1 LARPT
6 SQIHAPTVQDQLVTR
21 FFEQVAGALNALMGT
36 GALAQTAADAWE
48 VTGTIPDSGVVAG
61 SYTLGGFDVGADGR
75 LTDAHNGTG
84 TEIIAALGYTPGT
97 VTSITAGTG
106 LSGGVI
112 TTSGTISIAT
122 TGVSAGSYTLPSIT
136 VNAQGQVTTISNGL
150 VAETQLNFTDIL
162 TANVSTT
169 KHGLTPK
176 LPNDATKFLDG
187 TGAYTV
193 PPGTGTGTVT
203 TSGSPVA
210 GELAYFTGASAIS
223 TIVAGG
229 DFSLDSAFKAQF
241 RRTITP
247 QGRLCLVTGTAFPTA
262 DQTAKTSIFYT
273 PAAGNIIPIYD
284 GTNQTAKVFAELTL
298 SLDTSNHLLENVYDV
313 FVWNNAGTIAIG
325 AGPAWVTSATI
336 TVTIATPAVVS
347 WTAHGLSEGMPV
359 VFTNSGGALP
369 TGITAGT
376 TYYVGRSPA
385 ANTFNISTTIANAA
399 AGTFVATS
407 GSQSGA
413 HTGKNH
419 TTARGTG
426 AGTTEL
432 ERKNGLWTNKN
443 SITLTNGAGAGTA
456 GVAANTATYVGSFYC
471 TANGQTGLALRPA
484 AASGGSNTIM
494 GLYNAYNRHLL
505 QARSM
510 DSTATWT
517 YNSTPAVWRAANAN
531 VANRVWFL
539 DGLQES
545 PVGGFYKC
553 DFFTAAVV
561 AATIGINLDSTNGTP
576 AVCCA
581 GQTNNNSNISGPIMV
596 QDHWLPVLGFHYL
609 QASENALGGA
619 GANAT
624 FAANSTVQRQAL
636 IIQIEV

>member
-1 LARPT
+1 LARPS

-36 GALAQTAADAWE
+36 GALAQTAPDAWE
-48 VTGTIPDSGVVAG
+48 VTGTIPDSGVTRRQLHPRRVRRR
-61 SYTLGGFDVGADGR
+61 GGRPADR
-75 LTDAHNGTG
+75 RPQRHRYV
-84 TEIIAALGYTPGT
+84 EIIAALGYTPGT

-122 TGVSAGSYTLPSIT
+122 TGVAAGSYTLPSIT
-136 VNAQGQVTTISNGL
+136 VNAQGQVTTISSGL

-176 LPNDATKFLDG
+176 LPNDGDEVSRAAL
-187 TGAYTV
+187 GALHRPARHRHGHGFDNQRLARRRRTRLTS
-193 PPGTGTGTVT
+193 PG
-203 TSGSPVA
+203 PA
-210 GELAYFTGASAIS
+210 AIS

-443 SITLTNGAGAGTA
+443 SITLTNGAGAGHGGRRGQHGDLCRELLLHGQRADRPGPPAGGRLGRLEYDHGLVQRLQPPLAAGPVDGFHGNLDLQQHAGRVAGGECQRRQSSLVSRRPA
-456 GVAANTATYVGSFYC
+456 GVACRRVL
-471 TANGQTGLALRPA
+471 QVRLLH
-484 AASGGSNTIM
+484 GG
-494 GLYNAYNRHLL
+494 R
-505 QARSM
+505 RRR
-510 DSTATWT
+510 DD
-517 YNSTPAVWRAANAN
+517 R
-531 VANRVWFL
+531 
-539 DGLQES
+539 D
-545 PVGGFYKC
+545 
-553 DFFTAAVV
+553 
-561 AATIGINLDSTNGTP
+561 
-576 AVCCA
+576 
-581 GQTNNNSNISGPIMV
+581 
-596 QDHWLPVLGFHYL
+596 
-609 QASENALGGA
+609 
-619 GANAT
+619 
-624 FAANSTVQRQAL
+624 
-636 IIQIEV
+636 